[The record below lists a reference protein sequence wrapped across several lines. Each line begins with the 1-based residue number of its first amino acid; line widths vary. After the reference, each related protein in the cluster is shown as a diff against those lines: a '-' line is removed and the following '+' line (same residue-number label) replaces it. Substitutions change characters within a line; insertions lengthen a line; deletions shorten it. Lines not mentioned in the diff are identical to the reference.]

1 MGQTI
6 GLCRASTSPRL
17 TTALRKHIPTTLCC
31 LRYNR
36 LTERVTVA
44 SDGDITKLLAAMRR
58 GDPLAEANLVALVYE
73 DFHALAKRYMNRER
87 PDHTLQP
94 TALVHEAYVRL
105 LRDNPAEWQSRAHF
119 FAAASIVMRRILV
132 DHARSRAAAKRPGG
146 KQRVELDEFM
156 AAASPRIEQLLILDE
171 ALTRLA
177 DWDRRQA
184 RLVEMIY
191 FGGLTE
197 SEAAAVMG
205 ISERTVKRDWRAAR
219 AWLQSQLGGAP
230 V

>member
-1 MGQTI
+1 MA
-6 GLCRASTSPRL
+6 RAADSKPL
-17 TTALRKHIPTTLCC
+17 EQI
-31 LRYNR
+31 
-36 LTERVTVA
+36 TE
-44 SDGDITKLLAAMRR
+44 LLQAWGR
-58 GDPLAEANLVALVYE
+58 GDQAAFDQLAPVVYAE
-73 DFHALAKRYMNRER
+73 LRRLARHYMARER

-94 TALVHEAYVRL
+94 TALVNEAYLRL
-105 LRDNPAEWQSRAHF
+105 LHDRPADWQGRSHF

-132 DHARSRAAAKRPGG
+132 DHARSRAAGKRAGG
-146 KQRVELDEFM
+146 RQRVDLNEFM
-156 AAASPRIEQLLILDE
+156 ASPSPRIEQMLILDE

-177 DWDRRQA
+177 EWDSRQA

-219 AWLQSQLGGAP
+219 AWLQSQLGGTPA
-230 V
+230 